1 VVLTRGGRTV
11 RPSEDPEVSS
21 STSTRRGPAR
31 SRAGP
36 ATPVRRHPLGSFLT
50 LTFLLSWGYWI
61 PLAVGGGAGSHV
73 PGLLGPALAA
83 LIVSA
88 IVEGPAGPREL
99 GVRMVRWRVP
109 LRWYLAAIGPLLL
122 GAVTLTV
129 VTWTSSG
136 AVDLGGA
143 ARFAGLPEAGWG
155 GVFVLLLVVNGFGE
169 EVGWRGFAWPR
180 LRRDRS
186 LAVAAGLLVVPWAV
200 WHLPTFWLD
209 TGMDL
214 DPVVIPGWLVGLAA
228 GAVVLGW
235 LYERTGSLLIVA
247 LFHASLNVVSG
258 TDVGVLPSVVTS
270 VGIIAAAVALL
281 RREAAEAPHGRSP

>member
-1 VVLTRGGRTV
+1 V

-83 LIVSA
+83 LIV
-88 IVEGPAGPREL
+88 
-99 GVRMVRWRVP
+99 
-109 LRWYLAAIGPLLL
+109 
-122 GAVTLTV
+122 
-129 VTWTSSG
+129 
-136 AVDLGGA
+136 
-143 ARFAGLPEAGWG
+143 
-155 GVFVLLLVVNGFGE
+155 
-169 EVGWRGFAWPR
+169 
-180 LRRDRS
+180 
-186 LAVAAGLLVVPWAV
+186 
-200 WHLPTFWLD
+200 
-209 TGMDL
+209 
-214 DPVVIPGWLVGLAA
+214 
-228 GAVVLGW
+228 
-235 LYERTGSLLIVA
+235 A

-258 TDVGVLPSVVTS
+258 TDVGVWPSVVTS